1 MNDSIHDLIIKLL
14 ITGRYYE
21 ILELIS
27 EINKLGEIILKES
40 TTKEVI
46 QLVAK
51 KTKNYMAYL
60 RDFYLS
66 EAHGMEW
73 EKKLQLKLENFGF
86 NIEFFNKILNV
97 NRISS
102 DISKL
107 RLILLTYLCGLE
119 NDEYIIEISQIFQ
132 PEIETIK
139 NLVMDKL
146 KKIVNNLDLNLKY
159 RVNHDLIAN
168 DVKRREVLI
177 DVMIIGD
184 EDFLSFHHS

>member
-51 KTKNYMAYL
+51 RTKKYMAYL
-60 RDFYLS
+60 RDFHLS

-184 EDFLSFHHS
+184 EDFLSFHHT